1 MKHEKIKQ
9 ILKNLYPTTSVYI
22 EGRTGIGKSVVTR
35 ETSNELASKVDKP
48 YVNWNKLSP
57 DEKHKIAYEKDK
69 YFILVDLRLSQMEP
83 ADLTGIPF
91 PENGACIYK
100 KQLWAHALHNN
111 PGMLFLDEMNLANPS
126 VLSASYQVL
135 LDKIVGDIPLHEGVL
150 VVGAGNLQED
160 KAFTFELPL
169 PILSR
174 VFRYQLD
181 VPEVDTWT
189 DWALANGVDS
199 RVVTYLNRFKQM
211 IFYEKDD
218 LGLIIT
224 PRGWEFIG
232 KAIKGMKDWN
242 QIKDISEGILKGKAG
257 EFVSFLKLSEKL
269 PKPEDILEDKA
280 KFPRELDQKFIACSI
295 LSEHF
300 RDNMKKDTLQK
311 IFALNNKENVD
322 TEFHILLLRMCRAVD
337 KDFFRS
343 SVLNDKTMLDLVMK
357 KYHQYLVE

>member
-1 MKHEKIKQ
+1 MKT
-9 ILKNLYPTTSVYI
+9 ILKALYPTTSVYV
-22 EGRTGIGKSVVTR
+22 EGRTGIGKSVITR
-35 ETSNELASKVDKP
+35 ETSSEIAKKQGKEFID
-48 YVNWNKLSP
+48 WNKISP
-57 DEKHKIAYEKDK
+57 NEKIKIAYEKDK

-91 PENGACIYK
+91 PDNGACIYK

-126 VLSASYQVL
+126 VLSASYQIL
-135 LDKIVGDIPLHEGVL
+135 LDKTVGDIPLHNKVL

-181 VPEVDTWT
+181 VPEVDGWT
-189 DWALANGVDS
+189 DWAMQNGVDT

-211 IFYEKDD
+211 IFHEKDD

-232 KAIKGMKDWN
+232 KAIKGIKDWTL
-242 QIKDISEGILKGKAG
+242 IKDISEGILKGKAG

-269 PKPEDILEDKA
+269 PKPEDILEGKA
-280 KFPRELDQKFIACSI
+280 NFPQALDEKFIACSI
-295 LSEHF
+295 LTEYY
-300 RDNMKKDTLQK
+300 RDNKTKQTLKK
-311 IFALNNKENVD
+311 IFDLRKVKNVD
-322 TEFHILLLRMCRAVD
+322 TEFHILLIRMCRAVD
-337 KDFFRS
+337 SDFLKKE
-343 SVLNDKTMLDLVMK
+343 VLSDKEMLDLIMK
-357 KYHQYLVE
+357 KYHLYLVE